1 MKRLSFWTLPKQ
13 NLKLGCRKLADIYK
27 IGKKVT
33 ANILKN
39 EKKIREQHE
48 MFCEKSKKRNRHGK
62 YHKIN
67 EILFEWYKICCASN
81 IYPNGVMLKE
91 EAMAI
96 KEQLR
101 NSDFDD
107 FSASD
112 GWLDYWKTTY
122 SVKERRIVGEA
133 GDVSTETV
141 ISWMERINELIEG
154 YSLENI
160 WNMDESGC
168 FFKALPDKGLV
179 EKVKQAK
186 GGKKSK
192 K

>member
-67 EILFEWYKICCASN
+67 EILFEWYKRCCASN

-160 WNMDESGC
+160 WNMDECGC

>member
-1 MKRLSFWTLPKQ
+1 MDFAKKNT
-13 NLKLGCRKLADIYK
+13 KLGCRKLADIYK
-27 IGKKVT
+27 IGKTAT

-39 EKKIREQHE
+39 EKKNREQHE

-67 EILFEWYKICCASN
+67 EILFEWYKRCCASS
-81 IYPNGVMLKE
+81 IYPNGLMLKE

-96 KEQLR
+96 KEQLQ

-112 GWLDYWKTTY
+112 GWIDCWKTTY
-122 SVKERRIVGEA
+122 SVKECRIVGEA

-141 ISWMERINELIEG
+141 TSWMERISELIEG
-154 YSLENI
+154 YSLENLEYGRI
-160 WNMDESGC
+160 WL
-168 FFKALPDKGLV
+168 FF
-179 EKVKQAK
+179 
-186 GGKKSK
+186 
-192 K
+192 

>member
-67 EILFEWYKICCASN
+67 EILFEWYKRCCASN